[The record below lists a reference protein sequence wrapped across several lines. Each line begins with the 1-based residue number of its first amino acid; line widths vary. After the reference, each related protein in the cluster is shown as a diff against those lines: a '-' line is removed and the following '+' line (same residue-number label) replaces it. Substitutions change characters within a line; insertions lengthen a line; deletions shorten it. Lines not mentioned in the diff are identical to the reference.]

1 MTEHAP
7 FQVINGTQHQSSLEP
22 DFDWLIAPA
31 SKTEFMEE
39 HWEKA
44 PFLARAPEGQ
54 RSRFADHLP
63 PDDLNT
69 VLTSYGLS
77 HPDISMADA
86 SRDLTAEDYSF
97 SNGRIDPV
105 RAYQEH
111 QKGASLIFNQLQIM
125 HPGMARLTHAME
137 ATLNHSFQ
145 TNIYWTPSNAQ
156 GFKTH
161 YDNHDVFVLQVS
173 GSKEWKL
180 YDTAIPLPLR
190 SQAFV
195 PGQMEFGPVS
205 SEFVLEEGDM
215 LYLPRGLVHD
225 ARSTGD
231 PSIHI
236 TLGLLSRTW
245 LEVIQESIA
254 QLALEDVA
262 LRKSVTPGFAMD
274 RSKRQEAAQELK
286 RLIGGLAGK
295 IDAPSEIDKTA
306 HHFIANRVP
315 VAHDQPAQLAGLETL
330 QADTPMQLRP
340 HAMVLID
347 TDPETIR
354 VHAYGRTVAFPDSAE
369 PELRAVMTGE
379 VFTANDLPGDLDE
392 VGRLTLIRRLVQE
405 GLVVRDP
412 ATPSRQTVKPA
423 LVQST

>member
-1 MTEHAP
+1 MTGTAFRLVDAP
-7 FQVINGTQHQSSLEP
+7 HNEALGEP
-22 DFDWLIAPA
+22 SFDWLIAPTSRA
-31 SKTEFMEE
+31 EFIAE

-44 PFLARAPEGQ
+44 PFLARASKEQ
-54 RSRFADHLP
+54 RSRFADYLP

-69 VLTSYGLS
+69 ILTSYGLS
-77 HPDISMADA
+77 NPDISMADA
-86 SRDLTAEDYSF
+86 SRDVTAEDYTF
-97 SNGRIDPV
+97 PTGRIDPV

-111 QKGASLIFNQLQIM
+111 RKGASLIFNQLQIM
-125 HPGMARLTHAME
+125 HTGMARLTHAME
-137 ATLNHSFQ
+137 AALNHDFQ

-195 PGQMEFGPVS
+195 PGQREFGPVS

-225 ARSTGD
+225 ARSTGE

-245 LEVIQESIA
+245 LEAIQESIA
-254 QLALEDVA
+254 QLALDDVE
-262 LRKSVTPGFAMD
+262 LRKSVTPGFALD
-274 RSKRQEAAQELK
+274 PAKRKEAAQELK

-295 IDAPSEIDKTA
+295 IDAPSAMDKMA

-315 VAHDQPAQLAGLETL
+315 VAHDQPEQLAALETL
-330 QADTPMQLRP
+330 QVDTQMQQRP
-340 HAMVLID
+340 NLMFLID
-347 TDPETIR
+347 TDAASIR
-354 VHAYGRTVAFPDSAE
+354 LHAYGREITFPRSAE
-369 PELRAVMTGE
+369 PELRAILTGE
-379 VFTANDLPGDLDE
+379 VFKATDLPGDLDE
-392 VGRLTLIRRLVQE
+392 IGRMTLIRRLVQE
-405 GLVVRDP
+405 GLVGRIETDG
-412 ATPSRQTVKPA
+412 SRQPAKPE
-423 LVQST
+423 LVATD